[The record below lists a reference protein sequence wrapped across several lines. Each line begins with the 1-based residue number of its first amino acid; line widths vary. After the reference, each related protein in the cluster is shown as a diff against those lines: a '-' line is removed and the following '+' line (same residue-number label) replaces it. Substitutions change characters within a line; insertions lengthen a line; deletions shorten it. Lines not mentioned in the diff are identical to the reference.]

1 MYTCPL
7 ELFYKSMLSLREMA
21 RLTRAGEVSPVELVR
36 EHLERIEADCGRVN
50 AFVRVLAD
58 EALEEARRQE
68 AGPKD
73 GLLYGVP
80 VSIKDSMDV
89 AGLPT
94 LCGSKFRTG
103 HRASEDSVAVAR
115 LRREGA
121 IVIGKTNC
129 PEMLANYET
138 DNFVAG
144 RTNHPLD
151 PERTP
156 GGSSG
161 GEAAAIAAGFSAGG
175 IGSDGGGSIRWPA
188 HCCGIVGLKPT
199 PGRIPATGHFP
210 LIQHP
215 GGLLGVI
222 GPMART
228 AGDVRDLFRVM
239 QGYDSSD
246 PFSVPAEG
254 FAKPEKVRVGVMES
268 FYEVPVQAEIR
279 EAVREAARAVEALGY
294 VVDSYMPPGIERAPN
309 VWSFFFT
316 ELAAPFTREMLAGRE
331 SDAHW
336 TGTEFYDLV
345 KDKPD
350 PTGKQVVENLGKRD
364 SMRRHL
370 LAGMPEVVIAPAA
383 GVTAF
388 RHRERKFDVGGAK
401 PIGLFQAMMPLTWA
415 NLFGLPAIV
424 LPCGKDREGMP
435 IGVQLIGHPWQE
447 ELLLD
452 LAVRLEWHG
461 LGKH

>member
-1 MYTCPL
+1 MYTWPL
-7 ELFYKSMLSLREMA
+7 ELFYKSMLSLRDMA
-21 RLTRAGEVSPVELVR
+21 RLTRAGDLSPVELMR
-36 EHLERIEADCGRVN
+36 EHLERIEADRGRVN
-50 AFVRVLAD
+50 AFVQVLAD
-58 EALEEARRQE
+58 EAMAEARRLE
-68 AGPKD
+68 ASPRE

-94 LCGSKFRTG
+94 LCGSKFRAA
-103 HRASEDSVAVAR
+103 HRAGEDSVAVQR
-115 LRREGA
+115 LRRAGA

-161 GEAAAIAAGFSAGG
+161 GEAAAIASGFSAGG

-188 HCCGIVGLKPT
+188 HCCGIAGLKPT
-199 PGRIPATGHFP
+199 PGRVPATGHFP

-228 AGDVRDLFRVM
+228 AADVRELFRAM
-239 QGYDSSD
+239 EGYDSSD
-246 PFSVPAEG
+246 PFSVPASG
-254 FAKPEKVRVGVMES
+254 FAKPGSPRVGVMES
-268 FYEVPVQAEIR
+268 FHEVPVQPEIR
-279 EAVREAARAVEALGY
+279 EAVGKAARAVEALGY
-294 VVDSYMPPGIERAPN
+294 GVDPYMPRGIERAPN

-331 SDAHW
+331 SEAHW

-345 KDKPD
+345 KDKPE
-350 PTGKQVVENLGKRD
+350 PTGKQVAENLAKRD

-370 LAGMPEVVIAPAA
+370 LAEMPDVVIAPAA

-388 RHRERKFDVGGAK
+388 RHRERKFDVGAAK
-401 PIGLFQAMMPLTWA
+401 PIGLFQAMMPLTWV

-424 LPCGKDREGMP
+424 VPCGKDRDGMP

-452 LAVRLEWHG
+452 LAARLEWHG
-461 LGKH
+461 LGKA